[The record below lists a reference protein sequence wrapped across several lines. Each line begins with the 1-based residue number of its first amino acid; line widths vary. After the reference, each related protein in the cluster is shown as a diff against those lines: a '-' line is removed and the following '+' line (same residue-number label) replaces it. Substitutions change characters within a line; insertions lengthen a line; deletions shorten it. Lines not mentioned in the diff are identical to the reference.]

1 MNAPAVVL
9 TYIILAVQASPTS
22 ARHINQTES
31 GAETCPPTPSGSR
44 GRLTFW
50 NLHGLA
56 FGVVSPVPS
65 GETSLGL
72 GRMLRP
78 RSSRIGNVW
87 STTLGYE
94 FTLSV
99 GGADFYSAFT
109 SYGGRF
115 GLVQHRHHLAAVG
128 YGGRRGRLMYG
139 FGGGVVLWNTRP
151 LALEAQ
157 GRLGY
162 VFAVAKRSTVRGV
175 VGGQA
180 RLVGYLDA
188 IPLPHF
194 SVFVGLLVF

>member
-1 MNAPAVVL
+1 MSAPSVVL
-9 TYIILAVQASPTS
+9 ACVALAVQASPAS
-22 ARHINQTES
+22 ARQTKP
-31 GAETCPPTPSGSR
+31 GAETLSGTPSESR

-50 NLHGLA
+50 NLYGVA

-78 RSSRIGNVW
+78 RVSPIGNVW

-99 GGADFYSAFT
+99 GGADFYSAFI

-139 FGGGVVLWNTRP
+139 FSGGVALWNTRP

-157 GRLGY
+157 ARLGY
-162 VFAVAKRSTVRGV
+162 VFAVARGSSVRGV

-194 SVFVGLLVF
+194 SLFVGLLVF

>member
-1 MNAPAVVL
+1 MSAPSVVL
-9 TYIILAVQASPTS
+9 SFVALAVPPSPAS
-22 ARHINQTES
+22 ARQMTHTEA
-31 GAETCPPTPSGSR
+31 GAETCPPTPSEPR

-50 NLHGLA
+50 NLYGLA
-56 FGVVSPVPS
+56 FGLVSPVPS

-78 RSSRIGNVW
+78 RPSRIGNAW

-99 GGADFYSAFT
+99 GGADFYSAFV

-139 FGGGVVLWNTRP
+139 MSGGVVLWNTRP

-157 GRLGY
+157 ARLGY
-162 VFAVAKRSTVRGV
+162 VFAVARGSTVRGV

-194 SVFVGLLVF
+194 SVFIGLLVF